1 MYNLDTN
8 LAASN
13 ATLNTLLC
21 VETGATPR
29 TPEILNSLM
38 AMTNPLDGYNFGDD
52 APKQPKHHHHGTN
65 TNNNNSF
72 TSASSDSNSSSCS
85 QLESPTNNGP
95 NSVQQ
100 TCSQLIKAGLK
111 LTIEQKRKHQNDND
125 DILDLDQQ
133 CKRIKR
139 NDCSESEEDKI
150 NNSGWFS
157 NYTIPDTFTRKTGG
171 ISTNSDHWGD
181 VESNNYSFTRK
192 LTAEDEERRRRRR
205 ERNKI
210 AATKCRLKK
219 RERTANLVNESEVL
233 EKQNVDLKNQIQAL
247 QSERMSLTSMLQTH
261 QLTCRKSI
269 PKVTRDSIY
278 KISTSNVNNNR
289 QQHSNSPAINT
300 NHSNHSSNNHSYN
313 NNNNNNRQGGG
324 IVVGD
329 GYLDVFNRPNS
340 GDVTFSRPIG
350 GQFINKTTPTIIVE
364 SPTTTEN
371 NDFQT
376 HLTNLDNN
384 NQSNQQ
390 HIYQHNN
397 YNSVQYSGQNYDNGC
412 LA

>member
-150 NNSGWFS
+150 NNSG
-157 NYTIPDTFTRKTGG
+157 
-171 ISTNSDHWGD
+171 
-181 VESNNYSFTRK
+181 